1 MSYDRETTI
10 VETELHLLSA
20 INTGNVEAIL
30 RHMHTDWD
38 SFWPGGLGL
47 FNSATGRIGI
57 RETFAIGFLFNL
69 HFQDIKVKVHENT
82 AVVTG
87 YLAGTVTEPNGKT
100 SQVNWRISV
109 IRILQEAEWKI
120 IHWHESSLI
129 VDS

>member
-10 VETELHLLSA
+10 VETELNLLSA
-20 INTGNVEAIL
+20 INAGNVEAVL
-30 RHMHTDWD
+30 QHMHSDWD
-38 SFWPGGLGL
+38 SFWAGGLRL
-47 FNSATGRIGI
+47 FNSATGRVGI
-57 RETFAIGFLFNL
+57 RETFEMGFTFTLK
-69 HFQDIKVKVHENT
+69 FQGLKVKVHENT

-87 YLAGTVTEPNGKT
+87 YLVGTVTEPNGKT
-100 SQVNWRISV
+100 SQVNWRVSV